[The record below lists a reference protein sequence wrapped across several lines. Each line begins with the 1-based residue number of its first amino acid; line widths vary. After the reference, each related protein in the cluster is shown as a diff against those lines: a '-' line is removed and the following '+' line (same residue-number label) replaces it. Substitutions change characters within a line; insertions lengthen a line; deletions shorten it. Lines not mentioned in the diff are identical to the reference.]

1 MTHANASLLHRITDY
16 AHRADP
22 YPLYEELRRTPVLHE
37 EEGGPYLISS
47 YWDIAGLLH
56 DPRVS
61 SDAANLAAAGADVLG
76 GPDDTGLPPSFIR
89 LDPPEHDRL
98 RRIANRPFGPP
109 HSPRLL
115 DSLRDE
121 LGEIVAGLIDGFGD
135 AREVDLVDQF
145 AYPFPVTVICRLLGV
160 PREDEPRFR
169 AWVDPIVANL
179 DPDPEADEAERL
191 RAAQEA
197 RTQLGMYLAGLVEQR
212 QREPRDDML
221 SALVTSHGPDGPMS
235 VMEVLSTAV
244 LLLIAG
250 HETTVNLITNGMLT
264 LLRHPEVLGRLR
276 EDPDLVVRIV
286 EELLRYEP
294 PVQLVPQ
301 RTCVADIEVRGVTI
315 PKGSRIWLVLA
326 AGNRDPE
333 RFKDPD
339 RFDPDREDIQHLGF
353 GSGIHSCFGA
363 PLARLETQI
372 ALTALAR
379 RLDNPRLLEDPP
391 PYRRNAVLRGPRHL
405 RVGFDGLRPERS

>member
-1 MTHANASLLHRITDY
+1 MTHASLLRQITDF
-16 AHRADP
+16 ANRANP
-22 YPLYEELRRTPVLHE
+22 YPLYEELRKTPVLHE
-37 EEGGPYLISS
+37 EDGGPYLISS
-47 YWDIAGLLH
+47 YWDIESLLH
-56 DPRVS
+56 DPRIS
-61 SDAANLAAAGADVLG
+61 SDAANLAAAGG
-76 GPDDTGLPPSFIR
+76 GEGLSGPEATGLPPSFIR
-89 LDPPEHDRL
+89 QDPPEHDRL
-98 RRIANRPFGPP
+98 RRMANSSFGPP
-109 HSPRLL
+109 HKPHRIN
-115 DSLRDE
+115 DMRGE
-121 LGEIVAGLIDGFGD
+121 LERIVTELIDAFGD
-135 AREVDLVDQF
+135 AREIDVVDQF

-169 AWVDPIVANL
+169 AWVDPIVAGL
-179 DPDPEADEAERL
+179 DPQSQDAAGAEAQ

-197 RTQLGMYLAGLVEQR
+197 RTQLGMYLAGLVEER
-212 QREPRDDML
+212 VKEPRDDML
-221 SALVTSHGPDGPMS
+221 SDLVNRHGPDGAMTM
-235 VMEVLSTAV
+235 MEALSTAV

-264 LLRHPEVLGRLR
+264 LLRHPEYLHRLR
-276 EDPDLVVRIV
+276 EDPSLSVKIV

-301 RTCVADIEVRGVTI
+301 RTCIADIELRGVTI

-333 RFKDPD
+333 RFPDPD

-363 PLARLETQI
+363 PLARLEAQI
-372 ALTALAR
+372 ALSELAR

-391 PYRRNAVLRGPRHL
+391 PYRPNAVLRGPRHL
-405 RVGFDGLRPERS
+405 NIGIDGVRP

>member
-1 MTHANASLLHRITDY
+1 MTTQASLVRQITDF

-37 EEGGPYLISS
+37 EEGGPYVISS
-47 YWDIAGLLH
+47 YYDIEALLH
-56 DPRVS
+56 DPRIS
-61 SDAANLAAAGADVLG
+61 SDAANLAAAGADELSQAEN
-76 GPDDTGLPPSFIR
+76 TGLPPSFIR
-89 LDPPEHDRL
+89 LDPPAHDRL
-98 RRIANRPFGPP
+98 RRIANSAFGPP
-109 HSPRLL
+109 HTPRRV
-115 DSLRDE
+115 DDMRGE
-121 LGEIVAGLIDGFGD
+121 LAAIVTGLIDGFGD
-135 AREVDLVDQF
+135 ARRIDLVDQF

-169 AWVDPIVANL
+169 AWVDPLVASL
-179 DPDPEADEAERL
+179 DPETREEAGADFVRT
-191 RAAQEA
+191 AQEA

-212 QREPRDDML
+212 TREPRGDLL
-221 SALVTSHGPDGPMS
+221 SDLVHSRGPDGAMTM
-235 VMEVLSTAV
+235 MEVLSTAV

-264 LLRHPEVLGRLR
+264 LLRHPEILRRLR
-276 EDPDLVVRIV
+276 EDPRLAVNVV

-294 PVQLVPQ
+294 PVQMVPQ
-301 RTCVADIEVRGVTI
+301 RTCIADIEVRGVTI

-333 RFKDPD
+333 RFPDPG
-339 RFDPDREDIQHLGF
+339 RFDPDRGDIQHLGF

-363 PLARLETQI
+363 PLARLEAQI
-372 ALTALAR
+372 ALAELAR
-379 RLDNPRLLEDPP
+379 RLDGPRLVEDPP

-405 RVGFDGLRPERS
+405 EITFDGLR

>member
-1 MTHANASLLHRITDY
+1 MTHASLLRRITDFSS
-16 AHRADP
+16 RADP

-37 EEGGPYLISS
+37 EEGGPYVISS
-47 YWDIAGLLH
+47 YYDILGLLH
-56 DPRVS
+56 DPRIS
-61 SDAANLAAAGADVLG
+61 SDATNLIAPGADELSD
-76 GPDDTGLPPSFIR
+76 PEATGLPPSFIR

-98 RRIANRPFGPP
+98 RRIANGSFGPP
-109 HSPRLL
+109 HRPRRI
-115 DSLRDE
+115 DSMRGELRR
-121 LGEIVAGLIDGFGD
+121 IVTELIDGIGD
-135 AREVDLVDQF
+135 ARRIDLVDQF

-169 AWVDPIVANL
+169 AWVDPIVAAL
-179 DPDPEADEAERL
+179 DPESRDNPEAPVQ

-197 RTQLGMYLAGLVEQR
+197 RVQLGMYLAGLVEQR
-212 QREPRDDML
+212 TREPREDML
-221 SALVTSHGPDGPMS
+221 SDLVVSHGPDGSMS
-235 VMEVLSTAV
+235 MMEVLSTAV

-264 LLRHPEVLGRLR
+264 LLRHPVHLERLR
-276 EDPDLVVRIV
+276 EDPGVAANIV

-301 RTCVADIEVRGVTI
+301 RTCITDIELRGVTI

-339 RFDPDREDIQHLGF
+339 RFDPDREDLQHLGF

-363 PLARLETQI
+363 PLARVETQI
-372 ALTALAR
+372 ALVELAR
-379 RLDNPRLLEDPP
+379 RLDNPRLVEDPP
-391 PYRRNAVLRGPRHL
+391 PYRENAVLRGPRHL
-405 RVGFDGLRPERS
+405 NLDIDGVRP

>member
-1 MTHANASLLHRITDY
+1 MPHASIARRITDY
-16 AHRADP
+16 ANRANP

-37 EEGGPYLISS
+37 EEGGTYLISS
-47 YWDIAGLLH
+47 YYDIKALLH
-56 DPRVS
+56 DPRIS
-61 SDAANLAAAGADVLG
+61 SDAANVAAAGGDELDQTEETG
-76 GPDDTGLPPSFIR
+76 GLPPSFLR

-98 RRIANRPFGPP
+98 RRIANSAFGPP
-109 HSPRLL
+109 HRPRRVENM
-115 DSLRDE
+115 RD
-121 LGEIVAGLIDGFGD
+121 GMREIVTGLIDGFGD
-135 AREVDLVDQF
+135 ARQIDLVDQF

-169 AWVDPIVANL
+169 AWVDPLVAGL
-179 DPDPEADEAERL
+179 DPAAGPDHGAETQK
-191 RAAQEA
+191 AAREA
-197 RTQLGMYLAGLVEQR
+197 RMQLGMYLAGLVEER
-212 QREPRDDML
+212 TKEPRDDLL
-221 SALVTSHGPDGPMS
+221 SDLVASRGPDGSLSM
-235 VMEVLSTAV
+235 MEVLSTSV

-264 LLRHPEVLGRLR
+264 LLRHPDILQRLR
-276 EDPDLVVRIV
+276 EDPGLSVNIV

-301 RTCVADIEVRGVTI
+301 RTCIADIEVRGVTI

-333 RFKDPD
+333 RFKDPE
-339 RFDPDREDIQHLGF
+339 RFDPDRGDIQHLGF

-372 ALTALAR
+372 ALSELAR
-379 RLDNPRLLEDPP
+379 RLEGPRLVEDPP
-391 PYRRNAVLRGPRHL
+391 PYRQNAVLRGPRHL
-405 RVGFDGLRPERS
+405 SVAFDGLR

>member
-1 MTHANASLLHRITDY
+1 MPHASIARQITDY
-16 AHRADP
+16 ANRANP
-22 YPLYEELRRTPVLHE
+22 YPVYEELRRTPVLHE

-47 YWDIAGLLH
+47 YYDIKALLH
-56 DPRVS
+56 DPRIS
-61 SDAANLAAAGADVLG
+61 SDAANLAAAGGDELG
-76 GPDDTGLPPSFIR
+76 QTEETAGLPPSFLR

-98 RRIANRPFGPP
+98 RRIANSAFGPP
-109 HSPRLL
+109 HRPR
-115 DSLRDE
+115 RIE
-121 LGEIVAGLIDGFGD
+121 NMRGEMREIVTGLIDGFGD
-135 AREVDLVDQF
+135 ARRVDLVDQF

-169 AWVDPIVANL
+169 AWVDPLVASL
-179 DPDPEADEAERL
+179 DPAAGPNGDAD
-191 RAAQEA
+191 AQKTAREA
-197 RTQLGMYLAGLVEQR
+197 RMQLGMYLAGLVEER
-212 QREPRDDML
+212 TKEPRDDLL
-221 SALVTSHGPDGPMS
+221 SDLVASRGPDGSLSM
-235 VMEVLSTAV
+235 MEVLSTSV

-264 LLRHPEVLGRLR
+264 LLRHPEILQRLR
-276 EDPDLVVRIV
+276 EDPGLSVNIV

-294 PVQLVPQ
+294 PVQMVPQ
-301 RTCVADIEVRGVTI
+301 RTCITDIEVRGVTI

-333 RFKDPD
+333 RFKDPG
-339 RFDPDREDIQHLGF
+339 RFDPDRGDIQHLGF

-372 ALTALAR
+372 ALSELAR
-379 RLDNPRLLEDPP
+379 RLEGPRLVEDPP

-405 RVGFDGLRPERS
+405 NVAFDGVR